1 MYICI
6 YIYVYIYIK
15 YMYIIYLYVSG
26 DNTDQNGGRYAILD
40 A

>member
-1 MYICI
+1 MCI
-6 YIYVYIYIK
+6 YIYKKI